1 MVAAA
6 GRLLDGFAG
15 FDPCFR
21 SEIVLLGGF
30 RVIFRIRQ
38 IGGKKIPGQE
48 NPHNAFMFSQPAK
61 PPRSTG
67 VAVGGGVDKPSAR
80 NRAPNKLTL
89 RIKRK
94 ATPLQNSA

>member
-1 MVAAA
+1 MIAVT

-15 FDPCFR
+15 FGPCFR

-30 RVIFRIRQ
+30 PRHFRIRQ
-38 IGGKKIPGQE
+38 IGRKKTPGQE
-48 NPHNAFMFSQPAK
+48 NPNNALMISQPAK

-80 NRAPNKLTL
+80 NHAPNKLTL
-89 RIKRK
+89 HIKRK
-94 ATPLQNSA
+94 VSPLQNSA

>member
-1 MVAAA
+1 MIAAA
-6 GRLLDGFAG
+6 GRLLDGLQVLALVFALKSH
-15 FDPCFR
+15 FWAV
-21 SEIVLLGGF
+21 SE
-30 RVIFRIRQ
+30 RHFRICQ
-38 IGGKKIPGQE
+38 ISRDKTPGQE
-48 NPHNAFMFSQPAK
+48 NPNNAFMFSQPAK

-80 NRAPNKLTL
+80 NHTSNKLTV